1 MLQIS
6 RRASGGSII
15 LIALIMMSLLLAL
28 ACQYFNNQEINAL
41 VSGAEAN
48 DLAYEVV
55 IHNEFL
61 HTYSFRI
68 IEEK

>member
-1 MLQIS
+1 MPQIS
-6 RRASGGSII
+6 RRTSGGSII
-15 LIALIMMSLLLAL
+15 LIVLIITSLLLAL
-28 ACQYFNNQEINAL
+28 ACQYFNTQEINAL

-61 HTYSFRI
+61 QTYSFRV
-68 IEEK
+68 IEGK